1 MPVLT
6 MTGMLRAFLLLGFGL
21 IFGGC
26 ATGLGPKL
34 IRSENL
40 DYNQQVVRSL
50 DEQLLLNLVRT
61 RYVDTPL
68 FLEMGNIVV
77 QYSLEGRA
85 SLGADPIIGGPRSTE
100 RLPLGAGFTYAERP
114 TITYSPLQGEQFARR
129 LLSPIPAETIVL
141 LSQSGWPID
150 LLLMVCVQRIN
161 SVENAVESAGLAP
174 SDHPRFEVFE
184 DVARRLRTFQRL
196 GELSLSLELAT
207 NGTSHMI
214 RLFPRMITNNA
225 VIPDAFFIRDALKM
239 DMNRKDFRLRNGG
252 HAQGPDEI
260 AIDARSLAAVM
271 GFLAKGIE
279 VPPDHVQ
286 AGIVPMLRG
295 PGGEAVPFLEPA
307 LRYFHIRQ
315 SSSRP
320 ARAAVK
326 IFHRDHWFYLAEDD
340 VQSRVAFALLHTLFS
355 LQTASGNGR
364 QPLLTIPTGP

>member
-1 MPVLT
+1 
-6 MTGMLRAFLLLGFGL
+6 MLRFALLLGLGL
-21 IFGGC
+21 LWGGC
-26 ATGLGPKL
+26 ATGIGPSL

-40 DYNQQVVRSL
+40 DYNQQIVRSL

-68 FLEMGNIVV
+68 FLEMGNVVV
-77 QYSLEGRA
+77 QYSLEGRGNI
-85 SLGADPIIGGPRSTE
+85 GADPIISGPRSTQ
-100 RLPLGAGFTYAERP
+100 RLPVGAGFTYAERP
-114 TITYSPLQGEQFARR
+114 TITYTPLQGEQFARR

-161 SVENAVESAGLAP
+161 GVENAVESAGLAP

-184 DVARRLRTFQRL
+184 NVARKLRTFQRM
-196 GELSLSLELAT
+196 GELSLSLEMAT
-207 NGTSHMI
+207 NGGGHRI
-214 RLFPRMITNNA
+214 RLFPRAITNNA
-225 VIPDAFFIRDALKM
+225 VIPDAFYIRDALKM
-239 DMNRKDFRLRNGG
+239 DMERKDFLLRNGG

-271 GFLAKGIE
+271 GFMAKGIE
-279 VPPDHVQ
+279 VPPAHAA
-286 AGIVPMLRG
+286 AGFVPMLRG
-295 PGGEAVPFLEPA
+295 IDGQAVPFLEPA

-315 SSSRP
+315 SASRP
-320 ARAAVK
+320 SQAAVK
-326 IFHRDHWFYLAEDD
+326 IFHRDHWFYLEEND

-355 LQTASGNGR
+355 LQTATGNGR